1 MSPALRDLLS
11 KLDFT
16 EMEALCLPYLDVLEK
31 LTSLLLVQGV
41 KIGGIYKHWKG
52 KEYLVTDVVR
62 DSEDW
67 DCYKVVYQE
76 VTDARHRAERR
87 VSWFLEDMD
96 DERYTGPRFR
106 LVG

>member
-1 MSPALRDLLS
+1 MTPAARDIYEQLGG
-11 KLDFT
+11 KLFADT
-16 EMEALCLPYLDVLEK
+16 ALEK
-31 LTSLLLVQGV
+31 ILELALVQGV

-52 KEYLVTDVVR
+52 KEYLVTDIVR